1 MKIVRPVTITDAV
14 LTSSSVTEPETLWS
28 GATTYG
34 LSAAVYRV
42 IDNVHQ
48 RFVSLQA
55 GNLNRVP
62 EAATSSTWWQ
72 ATGATNRWAC
82 FDETVGSLTTRAS
95 SIAMTLAL
103 PGTERADTLYLAGL
117 AAATCRVQVT
127 DPLAGAVFD
136 RTVSLTDPGGVTDWY
151 AYFLEPVRR
160 DTELVITDLPPG
172 AGSTLTLTLT
182 DTGATVA
189 LGVVVAGFSQ
199 DIGGTRWGAQLGIRD
214 YSVKADDAFGNQYV
228 LERAFRKKASFAVVI
243 DNRLLDSVIATLTE
257 GRASLRLYIGSG
269 AYASTVVLG
278 FFKDFN
284 VEMSQPPNRSLC
296 SLELESIA

>member
-28 GATTYG
+28 AATTYG
-34 LSAAVYRV
+34 LNAAVYRV

-55 GNLNRVP
+55 SNLNKVP
-62 EAATSSTWWQ
+62 EAASSLTWWQ
-72 ATGATNRWAC
+72 AAGATNRWAC
-82 FDETVGSLTTRAS
+82 FDETVGSLTSRAS

-103 PGTERADTLYLAGL
+103 PATERADTLYLAGL
-117 AAATCRVQVT
+117 AAATLRVQVS

-136 RTVSLTDPGGVTDWY
+136 RTLSLTDPGAVTDWY

-160 DTELVITDLPPG
+160 DSEAVVTDLPPG

-182 DTGATVA
+182 DAGATVTV
-189 LGVVVAGFSQ
+189 GVVVAGFSQ
-199 DIGGTRWGAQLGIRD
+199 NIGGTRWGAQLGIRD

-228 LERAFRKKASFAVVI
+228 LERAFRKKASFAVVV
-243 DNRLLDSVIATLTE
+243 DNRLLDSVIATLAE

-269 AYASTVVLG
+269 DYASTVVLG

>member
-55 GNLNRVP
+55 GNLNKIP
-62 EAATSSTWWQ
+62 EALTSSTWWQ

-117 AAATCRVQVT
+117 AAATCRVQVS
-127 DPLAGAVFD
+127 DPWLARCLIAPSASPI
-136 RTVSLTDPGGVTDWY
+136 R
-151 AYFLEPVRR
+151 
-160 DTELVITDLPPG
+160 
-172 AGSTLTLTLT
+172 AG
-182 DTGATVA
+182 
-189 LGVVVAGFSQ
+189 
-199 DIGGTRWGAQLGIRD
+199 
-214 YSVKADDAFGNQYV
+214 
-228 LERAFRKKASFAVVI
+228 
-243 DNRLLDSVIATLTE
+243 
-257 GRASLRLYIGSG
+257 
-269 AYASTVVLG
+269 
-278 FFKDFN
+278 
-284 VEMSQPPNRSLC
+284 
-296 SLELESIA
+296 